1 MLTKKRFVFIP
12 IIIFMAVV
20 PLIVFLKEIP
30 LIPGTLSYQ
39 AWPSGRVNIDFFS
52 YYKSWWIIGTG
63 AVAWF
68 LFLWQYDLKNGKYN
82 MFYIPILTYIIM
94 IILST
99 YLSPYKEVAI
109 KGVADR
115 YENIFVLIAYLVTS
129 LVIMNIVNMEKDVKI
144 LMNFLI
150 VSAIIA
156 ATIGIFQYFGYDF
169 FQSNIG
175 QSLMLP
181 AEKEELVGRLAFR
194 FGIYNIYATMYN
206 TNYVGSYMVMILM
219 IVFSMYINSGKEI
232 EKREFNSKLT
242 VEYIKYFYDNYSA
255 RIFYGLLT
263 LLIFS
268 NWVGS
273 RSRAGII
280 GGIAALI
287 VMAVIMRKKVLKNIW
302 YILIIVLSCYGI
314 FKGMNAASKGTLF
327 SKVSTITKEAKDI
340 SGKERIDIK
349 LKDIYAEGNSVIIEK
364 LRKEDSI
371 KIIYGTES
379 RLFSLTSLT
388 GDEITVIPKDD
399 YYGIE
404 KAGYEK
410 YKLKIYE
417 NGIFDIITD
426 VGGIRLIV
434 TDEGIKYYG
443 KRESVEPLL
452 GIKDIDRAKI
462 ADGKEKVGSGRVFIW
477 SRTLPLLKSRM
488 IYGSGPDTFSLAF
501 PQYDHIGKLKTFHN
515 PEIIVDKPHNMY
527 LQMAVNTGVMSLVAF
542 LLLMGAY
549 FITGVK
555 AYFNSNYETYME
567 KIGVGI
573 LLAMAGYC
581 TAGMFNDSLVS
592 VAPVFWGLLGIGT
605 AVNMINLKY
614 DVNKVKQDK
623 K

>member
-1 MLTKKRFVFIP
+1 VLTKKRFVFIP

-30 LIPGTLSYQ
+30 LIPGTLSYE

-63 AVAWF
+63 AFAWF
-68 LFLWQYDLKNGKYN
+68 LFLWQYDLKEGKYN
-82 MFYIPILTYIIM
+82 MFYIPILTYIIL
-94 IILST
+94 IIFST
-99 YLSPYKEVAI
+99 ALSPYREVAI
-109 KGVADR
+109 KGVSDR
-115 YENIFVLIAYLVTS
+115 YENIFVLIAYLVTT
-129 LVIMNIVNMEKDVKI
+129 LVIINIVNREIDVKLLI
-144 LMNFLI
+144 NFLI
-150 VSAIIA
+150 LSAIIA
-156 ATIGIFQYFGYDF
+156 ATIGILQYFGYDF

-194 FGIYNIYATMYN
+194 FGIYNIYSTMYN

-219 IVFSMYINSGKEI
+219 IVFSMYINSGKE
-232 EKREFNSKLT
+232 EVKKDAFKS
-242 VEYIKYFYDNYSA
+242 IKNFYNCYFS
-255 RIFYGLLT
+255 RIAYGLLT

-280 GGIAALI
+280 GGIVA
-287 VMAVIMRKKVLKNIW
+287 MAIMLVIMRRKVLKNIG
-302 YILIIVLSCYGI
+302 YIAIVVVSCYGI
-314 FKGMNAASKGTLF
+314 FQGMNFASKGTLF
-327 SKVSTITKEAKDI
+327 GKVSTITKEAKDI
-340 SGKERIDIK
+340 SGKKEVNVK
-349 LKDIYAEGNSVIIEK
+349 VKDIYTEGNSVIIEK
-364 LRKEDSI
+364 STKKDSI
-371 KIIYGTES
+371 KITYDINEKLMYS
-379 RLFSLTSLT
+379 TSLT
-388 GDEITVIPKDD
+388 GERIAVTPKDD
-399 YYGIE
+399 YYEIE

-410 YKLKIYE
+410 YKIKTYD
-417 NGIFDIITD
+417 NGVFDIITEI
-426 VGGIRLIV
+426 GGIRLIA
-434 TDEGIKYYG
+434 TEEGIKYYG
-443 KRESVEPLL
+443 KRGVEEPLL
-452 GIKDIDRAKI
+452 GIKDIERVKI

-542 LLLMGAY
+542 LLLMGVY
-549 FITGVK
+549 FTTGLK